1 MVTKYHLYSLC
12 GADEITKFLIDRK
25 VDGTLDSI
33 DLPWPND
40 YNNVDEDEY
49 YSVEYE
55 EHFIKMG
62 RSKDYKRVIEGLCY
76 DKKVSDKILKHKKE
90 FKLVIEKMRKS
101 VMEEKLGYI
110 TILLSLMKKD
120 FTTIVE
126 EESKKIIGTKLKSK
140 RWRSEKILKALRFY

>member
-1 MVTKYHLYSLC
+1 LYSLC
-12 GADEITKFLIDRK
+12 GTDEITQFIVDRK
-25 VDGTLDSI
+25 VEGTLDSI

-40 YNNVDEDEY
+40 YNNVSEDEY
-49 YSVEYE
+49 FSVEYE
-55 EHFIKMG
+55 EHFVKIG
-62 RSKDYKRVIEGLCY
+62 ENKDYKRVIEGLCY
-76 DKKVSDKILKHKKE
+76 DKRVSDKISKHKKE
-90 FKLVIEKMRKS
+90 FKELLEKMKKS

-126 EESKKIIGTKLKSK
+126 EESKKIFGSKMKSK